1 MSTSSPSPARLTVDL
16 DALAA
21 NYRAISVAAGG
32 VEVTPVVKADAYGL
46 GATAVARRLHTEGAR
61 TFFVARLSEGE
72 ALRAALGPARP
83 GAIYVLDGLALAA
96 PDRLRAAGL
105 SPVLN
110 DPADVEQWRAGAG
123 GRPTPAALHVDTGMN
138 RLGLTL
144 EQAAAAAGRPGLN
157 VTLIL
162 SHLACASEPGRAM
175 NTLQLVRF
183 KEARRLFPEA
193 RAGLANSGGA
203 FLGPE
208 HRFDFVRPGISLY
221 GGGPF
226 EAPDARIRA
235 VATLDAP
242 VLQAREIAAGE
253 SVGYAAGFTAPR
265 PMRVATVGIGYADG
279 VLRSSSPDGSVWLH
293 GGRRRLLGRVSM
305 DLLAID
311 VTDCP
316 EVAVGDRVELFG
328 PNLPLD
334 EAAAAAGTIAYELLV
349 RVGPRV
355 ERVYR

>member
-1 MSTSSPSPARLTVDL
+1 MPAPSPARLTVDL

-21 NYRAISVAAGG
+21 NYRAIAAEAAG

-46 GATAVARRLHTEGAR
+46 GATAVARRLHAEGAR

-72 ALRAALGPARP
+72 ALRAGLGPARP

-96 PDRLRAAGL
+96 PHRLRAAGL

-110 DPADVEQWRAGAG
+110 DPADVEQWRAPAG
-123 GRPTPAALHVDTGMN
+123 VRPAPAALHVDTGMN
-138 RLGLTL
+138 RLGLTAD
-144 EQAAAAAGRPGLN
+144 QARALATHQPDLHVAL
-157 VTLIL
+157 LI
-162 SHLACASEPGRAM
+162 SHLACASEPEHPM
-175 NTLQLVRF
+175 NAQQLERF
-183 KEARRLFPEA
+183 AEMRKLFPQA

-203 FLGPE
+203 FLGGE

-226 EAPDARIRA
+226 ERPDVRIRA

-242 VLQAREIAAGE
+242 VLQVRDVAAGE
-253 SVGYAAGFTAPR
+253 SVGYAAGFVASR
-265 PMRVATVGIGYADG
+265 AVRVATVGIGYADG
-279 VLRSSSPDGSVWLH
+279 VLRANSPAGAVWFA
-293 GGRRRLLGRVSM
+293 GARRPLLGRVSM
-305 DLLAID
+305 DLLAVD
-311 VTDCP
+311 VSDCP
-316 EVAVGDRVELFG
+316 TVAVGDRVELFG

-334 EAAAAAGTIAYELLV
+334 DAAAAAGTIAYELLV
-349 RVGPRV
+349 RIGPRV